1 MHLRSILL
9 ALTVAPTLAL
19 SPLARAADLPPPAN
33 VLSLSA
39 SATLEVTK
47 DLLTI
52 TLQAVREGPDA
63 AAVQAGLK
71 QTLDA
76 ALADAKKAA
85 APGALEVRTGNFA
98 INPRFGKDGKTN
110 GWQGS
115 AELVLEG
122 KDLQRVAQTAGRLNA
137 TMNIVGVNQ
146 SLSRELAEKHDAEV
160 SAMAVQQFRT
170 RASELAKAF
179 GFAGYTLREVSVQS
193 GEGAPQPRPMYRM
206 RAEAMMAS
214 ADSAVPV
221 EAGKGS
227 VTANVS
233 GSVQMTK

>member
-9 ALTVAPTLAL
+9 ALTAAATLM
-19 SPLARAADLPPPAN
+19 SPLARAADAPPLAN
-33 VLSLSA
+33 VLNLNA
-39 SATLEVTK
+39 SATLDVSK

-71 QTLDA
+71 QALDA
-76 ALADAKKAA
+76 ALVEAKKAA
-85 APGALEVRTGNFA
+85 APGALDVRTGNFA

-160 SAMAVQQFRT
+160 SAMAVQQFRN

-193 GEGAPQPRPMYRM
+193 GEGASSPRPMYRM

-214 ADSAVPV
+214 ADASVPV

-227 VTANVS
+227 VTATVS
-233 GSVQMTK
+233 GSVQLLK

>member
-1 MHLRSILL
+1 MHLRSILF
-9 ALTVAPTLAL
+9 AVTVVL
-19 SPLARAADLPPPAN
+19 SPLAHAADAPPAN
-33 VLSLSA
+33 QLTLSA
-39 SATLEVTK
+39 SATLDVTK

-76 ALADAKKAA
+76 ALTEAKKAA
-85 APGALEVRTGNFA
+85 TPGALDVRTGNFA

-122 KDLQRVAQTAGRLNA
+122 KDLQRVAQTAGKLNA

-160 SAMAVQQFRT
+160 SAMAVQQFRN
-170 RASELAKAF
+170 RASELARAF

-193 GEGAPQPRPMYRM
+193 GEGAPSPRPMYRM

-214 ADSAVPV
+214 ADASVPV

-233 GSVQMTK
+233 GSVQLVK